1 MTDFTGRSIVITG
14 GAGGIGAATA
24 EAFLRLGAR
33 VALVDLFQEPL
44 DAKVAELSAL
54 GEVIGIRADV
64 SQEADVEAFV
74 ASAVS
79 AFGGIDVF
87 FNNAGIEGKVK
98 PLIET
103 DVADFE
109 KVLAVNVVG
118 AFLGLK
124 YVLPVMISQG
134 SGSVI
139 NTSSEAGLD
148 GSPNTVA
155 YVSSKHAF
163 TGMTKVAALEVAKLG
178 VRVNSIHPSGVNT
191 EMVRRL
197 ESGFGGDDAAAAA
210 ASFQA
215 AIPIG
220 RYAEPSDIANLVV
233 FLGSDE
239 SSFITGAQYRV
250 DGGNGAR

>member
-1 MTDFTGRSIVITG
+1 MTDFTGRSVIITG

-24 EAFLRLGAR
+24 EAFLKVGAR
-33 VALVDLFQEPL
+33 VAIVDLFQESL
-44 DAKVAELSAL
+44 DATVAELSAF

-64 SQEADVEAFV
+64 SDETEVKGYVEAT
-74 ASAVS
+74 VS
-79 AFGGIDVF
+79 AFGRIDVF

-103 DVADFE
+103 TVEEFN

-124 YVLPVMISQG
+124 HVLPVMIEQG

-148 GSPNTVA
+148 GSPNTVP
-155 YVSSKHAF
+155 YVTSKHGL
-163 TGMTKVAALEVAKLG
+163 TGMTKVAALEVAKSG

-191 EMVRRL
+191 QMVRRL
-197 ESGFGGDDAAAAA
+197 ESGFGGDDVDAAKAN
-210 ASFQA
+210 FQA

-239 SSFITGAQYRV
+239 ASFITGAQYRV

>member
-1 MTDFTGRSIVITG
+1 MTDFTGRSVIITG

-24 EAFLRLGAR
+24 EAFLRQGAR
-33 VALVDLFQEPL
+33 VALVDLFQGAL
-44 DAKVAELSAL
+44 DATVAELSEH

-64 SQEADVEAFV
+64 SKEDDVTHYVAQTLEAF
-74 ASAVS
+74 
-79 AFGGIDVF
+79 GRIDVF

-98 PLIET
+98 PLVET
-103 DVADFE
+103 ELADFE
-109 KVLAVNVVG
+109 KVIAVNVTG

-124 YVLPVMISQG
+124 HVLPVMTEQG

-155 YVSSKHAF
+155 YVSSKHGL
-163 TGMTKVAALEVAKLG
+163 TGMTKVAALEVATTG

-191 EMVRRL
+191 QMVRRL
-197 ESGFGGDDAAAAA
+197 ETGFGGEDTAAAAA
-210 ASFQA
+210 NFQA
-215 AIPIG
+215 AIPMG

>member
-1 MTDFTGRSIVITG
+1 MTDLTGRSVIITG

-24 EAFLRLGAR
+24 EAFLRRGAK
-33 VALVDLFQEPL
+33 VALVDLFQDAL
-44 DAKVAELSAL
+44 DTKVAELSEL

-64 SQEADVEAFV
+64 TKEDDVKAYVAKTVEAFGTV
-74 ASAVS
+74 
-79 AFGGIDVF
+79 DVF

-98 PLIET
+98 PLVET
-103 DVADFE
+103 EVADFE
-109 KVLAVNVVG
+109 QVFAVNVLG

-124 YVLPVMISQG
+124 HVLPVMTEQG

-155 YVSSKHAF
+155 YVSSKHGL
-163 TGMTKVAALEVAKLG
+163 TGMTKVAALEVATTG

-197 ESGFGGDDAAAAA
+197 ESGFGGDDTAAAAEM
-210 ASFQA
+210 FQS
-215 AIPIG
+215 AIPMG
-220 RYAEPSDIANLVV
+220 RYAEASDIANLVV

>member
-1 MTDFTGRSIVITG
+1 MTNFTGRSVVITG

-24 EAFLRLGAR
+24 EAFLKLGAR
-33 VALVDLFQEPL
+33 VALVDLFQESL
-44 DAKVAELSAL
+44 DAKVTELSAF

-64 SQEADVEAFV
+64 SQESDVEAYV
-74 ASAVS
+74 AATVD

-87 FNNAGIEGKVK
+87 FNNAGIEGTVK
-98 PLIET
+98 PLIDTEVS
-103 DVADFE
+103 DVE
-109 KVLAVNVVG
+109 KILAVNVIG

-124 YVLPVMISQG
+124 HVLPVMIAKG

-148 GSPNTVA
+148 GSPNTVG
-155 YVSSKHAF
+155 YVSSKHAL
-163 TGMTKVAALEVAKLG
+163 TGMTKVAALEVAKQG

-191 EMVRRL
+191 AMVRRL
-197 ESGFGGDDAAAAA
+197 ESGFGGDDTAAAAA
-210 ASFQA
+210 LFQS

-239 SSFITGAQYRV
+239 SAFITGAQYRV